1 MASALKT
8 EHSRLTGVVAT
19 TDHPG
24 FQLEWTPWTPS
35 AITDAVVFGSII
47 HDNAG
52 GWVEQV
58 YIDNFVRIIEEKT
71 TKAQENAVQS
81 YEPWWL
87 VLVDYVFPGTQF
99 GSRFDVA
106 GIDKGAFE
114 RIIVIDQNAGRVLE
128 W

>member
-1 MASALKT
+1 M
-8 EHSRLTGVVAT
+8 GVV
-19 TDHPG
+19 G
-24 FQLEWTPWTPS
+24 
-35 AITDAVVFGSII
+35 IDAVVFGSII

-52 GWVEQV
+52 SWVEQV

-71 TKAQENAVQS
+71 TKVQENAVQS

-99 GSRFDVA
+99 GSRFHVA
-106 GIDKGAFE
+106 DIDKGAFE
-114 RIIVIDQNAGRVLE
+114 QIIVIDQNAGIVLQ